1 MKTAEGA
8 FWSELVLDRGAL
20 GRYRLD
26 ELRDD
31 LLIAECD
38 SAREFRLRLIR
49 RSARLRGLGRLG
61 GRGRLAGVAE
71 CGGGLG
77 GGGLGGLLG
86 GAGGPQRLGER
97 VCLGGG
103 LGGLGGGGAVG
114 DLARALVLGMTT
126 GLGLFSAP
134 GIGV

>member
-1 MKTAEGA
+1 VKTAEGA

-49 RSARLRGLGRLG
+49 LIVRRGYGV
-61 GRGRLAGVAE
+61 LA
-71 CGGGLG
+71 
-77 GGGLGGLLG
+77 
-86 GAGGPQRLGER
+86 
-97 VCLGGG
+97 
-103 LGGLGGGGAVG
+103 
-114 DLARALVLGMTT
+114 
-126 GLGLFSAP
+126 S
-134 GIGV
+134 